1 MSATSLE
8 AAWDHFVAECAAE
21 GVPVEPVALI
31 ESGALGRA
39 VTHADLP
46 APAAEVAVVRSAS

>member
-8 AAWDHFVAECAAE
+8 AAWDHFVADCAAE

-39 VTHADLP
+39 VTCTAPP
-46 APAAEVAVVRSAS
+46 APVAEVAVVRSAS

>member
-8 AAWDHFVAECAAE
+8 AAWDHFVADCAAE

-31 ESGALGRA
+31 RVWCSRPCCHLYRTPGPCR
-39 VTHADLP
+39 
-46 APAAEVAVVRSAS
+46 